1 MVTLELSI
9 QTAAVFIGD
18 IKTPLTSVK
27 FLASRLLF
35 RISDKASLAI
45 EHSRGSRLVPQG
57 MNALTR

>member
-45 EHSRGSRLVPQG
+45 EQSQGSRLAPQG